1 MTRSIKGAR
10 RAAVLL
16 SGIATAGLLLLS
28 GCGAGQVSETAN
40 KVPSIQGI
48 DLQATAGKYGVRSVL
63 VAYPGV
69 EGYRAGDNAVL
80 NALFYNDTYEP
91 VTVTVTSPDARE
103 VVITTVSAATS
114 PSPTGSPTPTASP
127 SSEGSPGPDESAAPG
142 PSESPAA
149 GPARIEIP
157 PLGYVQLNTS
167 GERVLQLIGLNSALL
182 AGETITLSFD
192 FGNGDTVTSPAP
204 VAVPLSPAPP
214 PSPII
219 ERHTEYEGG
228 H

>member
-1 MTRSIKGAR
+1 M
-10 RAAVLL
+10 LL

-28 GCGAGQVSETAN
+28 GCGSGQVSETAN

-48 DLQATAGKYGVRSVL
+48 DLQAAAGKYGVRGVL

-80 NALFYNDTYEP
+80 NALFYNDSYEP

-103 VVITTVSAATS
+103 VVITTASAATS
-114 PSPTGSPTPTASP
+114 PSPTASPTPTASP
-127 SSEGSPGPDESAAPG
+127 SSEESPTPGPT
-142 PSESPAA
+142 ESPATE
-149 GPARIEIP
+149 PARIEIP
-157 PLGYVQLNTS
+157 PLGYVQLNTE
-167 GERVLQLIGLNSALL
+167 GERVFQLIGLNSARL
-182 AGETITLSFD
+182 AGETVTLSFD

>member
-1 MTRSIKGAR
+1 M
-10 RAAVLL
+10 
-16 SGIATAGLLLLS
+16 
-28 GCGAGQVSETAN
+28 
-40 KVPSIQGI
+40 
-48 DLQATAGKYGVRSVL
+48 
-63 VAYPGV
+63 
-69 EGYRAGDNAVL
+69 
-80 NALFYNDTYEP
+80 
-91 VTVTVTSPDARE
+91 
-103 VVITTVSAATS
+103 
-114 PSPTGSPTPTASP
+114 
-127 SSEGSPGPDESAAPG
+127 
-142 PSESPAA
+142 
-149 GPARIEIP
+149 
-157 PLGYVQLNTS
+157 QLNTS